1 MNRAMCEQIG
11 EQMMTMALDNLERDG
26 YVAFA
31 TLLISRE
38 GEMTPVL
45 LETVNDES
53 KDNLA
58 IMLRTLAPH
67 LSAVVVISEAWT
79 LEDGAAIAALGANNR
94 VVDSPQRKEGVLVQV
109 ASREGDLLLSS
120 VFTRDLNDRPI
131 RRTETKKA
139 WQRSATISRFQGLF
153 A

>member
-1 MNRAMCEQIG
+1 MSDLVGEKAKLVHGRTPFYRGSEQKMNRAMCEQIG

-67 LSAVVVISEAWT
+67 LSAVVVISEAWRRGG
-79 LEDGAAIAALGANNR
+79 GAAIAAL
-94 VVDSPQRKEGVLVQV
+94 
-109 ASREGDLLLSS
+109 
-120 VFTRDLNDRPI
+120 
-131 RRTETKKA
+131 
-139 WQRSATISRFQGLF
+139 
-153 A
+153 